1 MNNDETQPEAE
12 AESHKEYADRR
23 VRPARPDAKG
33 MVHTDT
39 YDGPDRRAYR
49 KRQKEAIRKEKIK
62 FLNRTTLS
70 VGALGGAALYAIVFL
85 LAPEMKDINDN
96 AERVREMT
104 ARMDALNKEVAAQR
118 GDKSVSLGNQLSREI
133 GGAQDAIDSATGK
146 VKDVAAAVAAVAAP
160 AAGVEDLLQ
169 MLSGVQTL
177 GRTKS
182 GSAALAKAIAKLRA
196 AVGVAGSDP
205 ANINAA
211 ISIVRKQDPTLGVLF
226 GNIDDNHLGAAALL
240 LSLDDL
246 RRRIARQQPFGDDII
261 LAATI
266 AGNDPA
272 IKTALAGL
280 LPYADTGIAGKGA
293 LAQQLV
299 DLSSTIVTAEAPPSD
314 GTLKAEALQRLS
326 QYVRIHKAGDVQG
339 KGPEAAVARARLD
352 INNGDMHAALTEM
365 QALQGPSAVAA
376 APWVAAAKGYVA
388 AEESSDIL
396 TQTIQQT
403 LLAAA
408 SGGGFSLEG
417 MVNTLKTNFAAPLEE
432 SGGIMPGGQSADV
445 PYVSPAMLHHDD
457 DSKSKLPSFNEGH

>member
-1 MNNDETQPEAE
+1 MASDDIKPE
-12 AESHKEYADRR
+12 SGQDVHKEYADRR
-23 VRPARPDAKG
+23 QRAVRADDKG
-33 MVHTDT
+33 MIHTET

-49 KRQKEAIRKEKIK
+49 KRQKEAIRNEKIK

-70 VGALGGAALYAIVFL
+70 VGALGAAALYAIVFL

-96 AERVREMT
+96 AARLREMN
-104 ARMDALNKEVAAQR
+104 ARMEALNRQVAAQQ
-118 GDKSVSLGNQLSREI
+118 GDKSVSLGNQLSRGI
-133 GGAQDAIDSATGK
+133 GGAEDAIDSATGK
-146 VKDVAAAVAAVAAP
+146 VKDVAAAVASAAAP

-182 GSAALAKAIAKLRA
+182 GSAALARAISKLRA

-211 ISIVRKQDPTLGVLF
+211 VSIARRQDPTLGVLF

-246 RRRIARQQPFGDDII
+246 RRRIARQQPFGDDIV

-272 IKTALAGL
+272 VKTALAGL
-280 LPYADTGIAGKGA
+280 LPYADSGIAGKGA
-293 LAQQLV
+293 LAQQLM
-299 DLSSTIVTAEAPPSD
+299 DLSSTIVTAEAPESD
-314 GTLKAEALQRLS
+314 GTLKSEALQRLS
-326 QYVRIHKAGDVQG
+326 QYVRIRKAGDVQG
-339 KGPEAAVARARLD
+339 TGPEAAVARARLD
-352 INNGDMHAALTEM
+352 INNGDMKAALAEM
-365 QALQGPSAVAA
+365 QALQGPSAIAA
-376 APWVAAAKGYVA
+376 APWVAAARGYVA
-388 AEESSDIL
+388 AEDSSDIL

-417 MVNTLKTNFAAPLEE
+417 MVNTLKTNFAAPLDE
-432 SGGIMPGGQSADV
+432 SGVQDSNA

-457 DSKSKLPSFNEGH
+457 DGKGKLPSFNEGH